1 MQWLIL
7 FSCWQCKKL
16 VLQYIPL
23 VLVNGEKF
31 LEKNDVC
38 ALLQACPASQKK
50 TFSSVLQGALLSDA
64 WIEGWRRTRE
74 AVRPRSLVLNLACS
88 ACFFSW
94 NNIFLS
100 QQFSRNSIFQSVST
114 KFQTSERA
122 TTNMLL
128 PIACE
133 CFTSSYLHISIFR
146 LYQLCNMLE
155 LNWGRHQSC
164 WSDCPCWQSQ
174 RVFSSTSNF
183 QKVLQYV
190 SYRMFAA
197 RAWSIKCR
205 RKKTN
210 CTVWWK
216 IMRRTFWA

>member
-1 MQWLIL
+1 L

-88 ACFFSW
+88 AYFFSR
-94 NNIFLS
+94 NSVFLS
-100 QQFSRNSIFQSVST
+100 QQFSRNSVFQPVSA
-114 KFQTSERA
+114 KVQTSERGLYVQKLEQL
-122 TTNMLL
+122 TLKNGGSIKYGLL
-128 PIACE
+128 RG
-133 CFTSSYLHISIFR
+133 SYQYLLQVSSIFKI
-146 LYQLCNMLE
+146 LKYILIPFL
-155 LNWGRHQSC
+155 
-164 WSDCPCWQSQ
+164 
-174 RVFSSTSNF
+174 
-183 QKVLQYV
+183 
-190 SYRMFAA
+190 RMATPTRA
-197 RAWSIKCR
+197 RCHRDVHVAD
-205 RKKTN
+205 
-210 CTVWWK
+210 
-216 IMRRTFWA
+216 